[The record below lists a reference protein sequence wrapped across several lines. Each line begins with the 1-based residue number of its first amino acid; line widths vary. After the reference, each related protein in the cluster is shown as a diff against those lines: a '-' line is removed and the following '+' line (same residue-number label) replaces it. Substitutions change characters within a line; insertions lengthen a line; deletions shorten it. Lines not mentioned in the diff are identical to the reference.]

1 MHKAK
6 RGRRPSFSW
15 VPAPNGQA
23 RPARELFDHCISIQ
37 KFYRMVEQMDREQVL
52 ATYADEVEALKEL
65 AIENGVKVLGP
76 QWFAQLF
83 R

>member
-1 MHKAK
+1 
-6 RGRRPSFSW
+6 
-15 VPAPNGQA
+15 
-23 RPARELFDHCISIQ
+23 
-37 KFYRMVEQMDREQVL
+37 MVEQMDREQVL